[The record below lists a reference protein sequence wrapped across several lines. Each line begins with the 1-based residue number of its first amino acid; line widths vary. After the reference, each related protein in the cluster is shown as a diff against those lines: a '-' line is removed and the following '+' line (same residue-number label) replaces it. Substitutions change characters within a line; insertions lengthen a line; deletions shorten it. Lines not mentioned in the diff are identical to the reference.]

1 FTDERYIQIDDKPVM
16 VVIGSGDA
24 EDARRLE
31 QLKSVLMDS
40 VFIIASGFAN
50 VVADNQLFDAVTD
63 ISYYP
68 TLEETGNNVFV
79 TDGDVDATPYAV
91 VVSRAVARCCKEAF
105 GSASV

>member
-1 FTDERYIQIDDKPVM
+1 SPVNLFIADKTVSFRFCLSLAINEFDTLESLRSVMNKAFTDERYIQIDDKPVM

-50 VVADNQLFDAVTD
+50 VVADN
-63 ISYYP
+63 
-68 TLEETGNNVFV
+68 
-79 TDGDVDATPYAV
+79 
-91 VVSRAVARCCKEAF
+91 
-105 GSASV
+105 